1 MTMTTTLQKFL
12 SSSGI
17 AFDIIPHRQTDT
29 SINSAQTA
37 HINGKFVAKPVILED
52 DLGYLMAVVPASER
66 VELDKLNKILDR
78 HMELAPEQEIVD
90 IFFDCEPGAIP
101 PIADAYGMQTIVDED
116 LLHCSD
122 IYFEAGNHRELIHVK
137 GKDFNQLMQGA
148 PHSKI
153 SVH

>member
-1 MTMTTTLQKFL
+1 
-12 SSSGI
+12 
-17 AFDIIPHRQTDT
+17 
-29 SINSAQTA
+29 
-37 HINGKFVAKPVILED
+37 
-52 DLGYLMAVVPASER
+52 
-66 VELDKLNKILDR
+66 
-78 HMELAPEQEIVD
+78 
-90 IFFDCEPGAIP
+90 
-101 PIADAYGMQTIVDED
+101 MQTIVDED